1 MRKKL
6 EMHGKNT
13 RVFIILSLRRTEDDL
28 RVSLHKGFKIRLAGI
43 VPISLEFTD
52 VKTVMMSRHIS
63 SSCFGNEVENG
74 RFVFT

>member
-1 MRKKL
+1 
-6 EMHGKNT
+6 MHGKNT

-52 VKTVMMSRHIS
+52 SLFFS
-63 SSCFGNEVENG
+63 G
-74 RFVFT
+74 